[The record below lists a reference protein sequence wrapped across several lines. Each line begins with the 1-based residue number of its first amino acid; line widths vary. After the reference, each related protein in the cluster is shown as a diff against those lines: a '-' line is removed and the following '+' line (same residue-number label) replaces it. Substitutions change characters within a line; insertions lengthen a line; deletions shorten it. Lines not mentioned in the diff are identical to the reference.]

1 LDVDKNTIVAIR
13 LATIHIVNQEIG
25 MTNEPP
31 VLLNEQILAI
41 SKLTGQMRTSL
52 QTVRG
57 SLPPNTLEG
66 LSNLES
72 MLFRVSKQVT
82 LIEEERSKLLALST
96 TTQAVNSSLELDEV
110 LQLVMDTIVRL
121 TEAERGFL
129 MLRDADGKMITHV
142 ARNWEQESINP
153 NEFAISRTIIQR
165 VIDSGQPVLTTNA
178 QEDPRFGGQESIVAY
193 NLRSIL
199 CVPLT
204 VKGELIGVI
213 YADNRIRSGIF
224 KEADKE
230 LLTIFANQAAIAIE
244 NARLFAS
251 VRLTLA
257 EVTELK
263 NLMDNIFAS
272 IASGVLTADV
282 QDQITLCNRAA
293 ESILGQS
300 NAKLVGQRLDEAFPL
315 ELQAHLAS
323 VRDTDTAVV
332 GLEITHNHPQLGAQ
346 DWRLN
351 LSPLKDANHTTHGVA
366 IVVDD
371 MTEHNKL
378 QAQRRLLER
387 MVSPAVLDQ
396 INPDSLQI
404 GGQLRD
410 ITVLFADIRGFT
422 SYSENRPP
430 EELVAVLNRYL
441 AAGADAVLAQEGTV
455 DKFLGDAVMAW
466 FNAPLPQADHSLR
479 AVRAALALKA
489 AVEALHAELPPE
501 AHLSFGV
508 GIHYGEAV
516 LGWIGTEK
524 RLEYTAIGDSVNTAK
539 RIQENSAR
547 GQILMTREVYER
559 VKDQVEANACTPL
572 HVKGKSEAVEVYE
585 VVGLK

>member
-1 LDVDKNTIVAIR
+1 MKNESTATLD
-13 LATIHIVNQEIG
+13 
-25 MTNEPP
+25 
-31 VLLNEQILAI
+31 EQILAI
-41 SKLTGQMRTSL
+41 SKLAGQMRNSL
-52 QTVRG
+52 QTVRT
-57 SLPPNTLEG
+57 SLPSDTLEK

-72 MLFRVSKQVT
+72 LLFQASKQVNAV
-82 LIEEERSKLLALST
+82 EEERRKLLALAN

-110 LQLVMDTIVRL
+110 LQLVMDTIIRL

-129 MLRDADGKMITHV
+129 MLRDAEGEMVTRV

-153 NEFAISRTIIQR
+153 GEFAISRTIIQR
-165 VIDSGQPVLTTNA
+165 VIESGVPILTTNA
-178 QEDPRFGGQESIVAY
+178 QEDPRFGGQQSIVAY

-199 CVPLT
+199 CVPLKAKT
-204 VKGELIGVI
+204 EMIGVI

-224 KEADKE
+224 REAERD
-230 LLTIFANQAAIAIE
+230 LLTVFANQAAIAIE

-251 VRLTLA
+251 VRHTLA

-282 QDQITLCNRAA
+282 QDEITLCNRAA

-300 NAKLVGQRLDEAFPL
+300 IAELVGTPLDEAFPY

-323 VRDTDTAVV
+323 VRDTDKPVM
-332 GLEITHNHPQLGAQ
+332 GLEITHNHPLRGAL

-351 LSPLKDANHTTHGVA
+351 LSPLKDADQVTQGVA

-371 MTEHNKL
+371 MTEHRRL
-378 QAQRRLLER
+378 EAQRRLLER
-387 MVSPAVLDQ
+387 MVSPAVLNQ

-422 SYSENRPP
+422 SYSEKQSPAD
-430 EELVAVLNRYL
+430 LVAVLNRYL
-441 AAGADAVLAQEGTV
+441 AAGAEAVLEQEGTV

-466 FNAPLPQADHSLR
+466 FNAPLPQADHTLR
-479 AVRAALALKA
+479 AVKAALALKS
-489 AVEALHAELPPE
+489 AVGKLHSELPPE

-524 RLEYTAIGDSVNTAK
+524 RLEYTAIGDCVNTTK
-539 RIQENSAR
+539 RIQENSAKN
-547 GQILMTREVYER
+547 QILVSKAAYER
-559 VKDQVEANACTPL
+559 VKDWVEAIPISPL
-572 HVKGKSEAVEVYE
+572 KVKGKSETVEVYE
-585 VVGLK
+585 LVGMK